1 MGLARLGLTCR
12 EATDATC
19 RAEACFDDEEGK
31 QMRSLAVELGLLLVL
46 FLINDV
52 SSLGLQHDKWTYDLD
67 ICNLHIHIYNIT

>member
-46 FLINDV
+46 LFN
-52 SSLGLQHDKWTYDLD
+52 Y
-67 ICNLHIHIYNIT
+67 